1 MEQRKNLINKLLTYW
16 RKYIVIN
23 IFFKY
28 ISFYFR
34 KLFYKQPR
42 GIFFFSKFSFVY
54 LLRKQI
60 ISTFCGYTFFKFYF
74 AELAFLWFM
83 LYLFFDEV
91 YFNFLSFVHCI
102 SFRFCIFFFL
112 FFQIF
117 ILFFNKFVLIFSVFF
132 ATTTKYS

>member
-16 RKYIVIN
+16 GKYIVIN
-23 IFFKY
+23 IFLNIYLF
-28 ISFYFR
+28 ISENYF
-34 KLFYKQPR
+34 
-42 GIFFFSKFSFVY
+42 INSHEVSFFSKFSFVY

-83 LYLFFDEV
+83 LYLLLDEV

-102 SFRFCIFFFL
+102 SFRFCIFFLL

-117 ILFFNKFVLIFSVFF
+117 ILFFNKFVLIFSVLF